1 MGSTMSAMKID
12 RFYKRNA
19 RGCHMQEPPHWR
31 CDCCGA
37 ELAAWALT
45 TTDGRVWGK
54 TCYAR
59 ALGAAPPKNW
69 TAAEKAANM
78 AARFWPA
85 GTKLEF
91 SGKDWMWEVVTP
103 AWVECINGRWVA
115 LTEIR
120 VTSGKVRR
128 EVADSTWLVKQG
140 AFVVGNAAAA

>member
-1 MGSTMSAMKID
+1 MQIA

-19 RGCHMQEPPHWR
+19 VNNYAQQPPHWC

-37 ELAAWALT
+37 TLAAWALT

-59 ALGAAPPKNW
+59 ALGVKAPKNW

-103 AWVECINGRWVA
+103 AWVECINGRWA
-115 LTEIR
+115 AITEIR

-128 EVADSTWLVKQG
+128 EVADSAWLVMQG
-140 AFVVGNAAAA
+140 AFVVGSASQS